1 MRDEITV
8 RLTHLN
14 NQWERLQRTVAP
26 KDGLQDRQ
34 TMLRGMMSIYN
45 TVCAINLYT
54 HRLIA

>member
-34 TMLRGMMSIYN
+34 TMLRGMSIYN

-54 HRLIA
+54 HRPIA

>member
-34 TMLRGMMSIYN
+34 TMLRGMSICN
-45 TVCAINLYT
+45 TVCAINLHT
-54 HRLIA
+54 NRPIA